1 LDGRGG
7 VDVYRRMVPGLE
19 NWVFKGIKDV
29 AVDSTVLFDAVTDF
43 EKHVGLSD
51 DIPLA
56 ESVVLR
62 RNGNQ
67 IDFFQLLDSPGWTLA
82 ADRYWFLRAFI
93 YRDLDGVRGHHMQ
106 TWQSIDPS
114 LYPEQRNAVLADYS
128 SAILTPV
135 NYGSWEIIPLG
146 PGKSRLIYRVASDP
160 GGRLP
165 KAAVNLVTGKTLPDN
180 LLQFEAEGKRRMA
193 K

>member
-1 LDGRGG
+1 
-7 VDVYRRMVPGLE
+7 
-19 NWVFKGIKDV
+19 
-29 AVDSTVLFDAVTDF
+29 
-43 EKHVGLSD
+43 
-51 DIPLA
+51 
-56 ESVVLR
+56 
-62 RNGNQ
+62 
-67 IDFFQLLDSPGWTLA
+67 
-82 ADRYWFLRAFI
+82 
-93 YRDLDGVRGHHMQ
+93 MQ

-180 LLQFEAEGKRRMA
+180 LHQFEAEGKRRMA